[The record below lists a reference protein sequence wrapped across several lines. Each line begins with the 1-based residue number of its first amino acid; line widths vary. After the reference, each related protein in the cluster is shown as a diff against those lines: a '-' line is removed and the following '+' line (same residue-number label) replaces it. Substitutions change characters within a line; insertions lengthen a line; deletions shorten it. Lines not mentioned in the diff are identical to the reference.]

1 VLLTGA
7 AFPVRTLKVVW
18 VPFTEAMALFGYGT
32 SPLYW
37 GSRLFRK
44 RGYVSRL
51 GNQLSWLKYLGS
63 EASYFDWSISWFS
76 WIPPEG
82 CRDNALI
89 YARAVSFQC
98 RSTLYNVSCLNRH

>member
-1 VLLTGA
+1 MGHIACKLEARLLFHVKTTFQKDTSPLITYLRTLNSAVLLTGA

-51 GNQLSWLKYLGS
+51 GNQLS
-63 EASYFDWSISWFS
+63 
-76 WIPPEG
+76 
-82 CRDNALI
+82 
-89 YARAVSFQC
+89 
-98 RSTLYNVSCLNRH
+98 